1 MAFVPKSLLRKL
13 YVKGSLKN
21 VDLTGD
27 GSIDGFR
34 FVLKN
39 VLATG
44 TLVAPFELSVDGEP
58 VDAKDVELEYEGE
71 KIALTSISP
80 ENPLKFRVG
89 REVALTIK
97 KLGGLSP
104 GEHRIDIVAKTR
116 EYGVINFDIKDSV
129 E

>member
-1 MAFVPKSLLRKL
+1 
-13 YVKGSLKN
+13 VKGSLKN